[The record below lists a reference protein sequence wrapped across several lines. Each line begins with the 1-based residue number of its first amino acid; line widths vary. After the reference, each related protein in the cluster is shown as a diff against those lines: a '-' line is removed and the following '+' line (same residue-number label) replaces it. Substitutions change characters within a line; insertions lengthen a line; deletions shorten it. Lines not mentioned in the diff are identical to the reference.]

1 MKIETMPKE
10 TLAELLLFLAE
21 HEEFA
26 SVENLLVEELAVSQV
41 RAALREI
48 ATALKQEA
56 IQEEASEYHAQ
67 KDGRLSKEVKTIIS
81 YLSPGEE
88 KSLLQAFGL
97 IDKTKSAIK
106 S

>member
-10 TLAELLLFLAE
+10 TLAELLLFVAE
-21 HEEFA
+21 QETFA
-26 SVENLLVEELAVSQV
+26 SVEKLLAEGVSIPEL
-41 RAALREI
+41 RAALREV
-48 ATALKQEA
+48 AVSLKQEA
-56 IQEEASEYHAQ
+56 FEEGDHDYNAQ

-97 IDKTKSAIK
+97 VDKTKPAIK
-106 S
+106 Q